1 MGFDVVSLFI
11 CGVQHRRGTPAVIVS
26 LFVLRSSDVEIRVTR
41 PGEALPSRRG
51 NAVQPCERRVER
63 EGGDV
68 FLGLMYPSALLLPQT
83 HLVWFRL
90 HPEINV
96 THPDARESDK
106 GGDNASPTVRCLGNS
121 IGKQCSMVRRSG

>member
-1 MGFDVVSLFI
+1 M
-11 CGVQHRRGTPAVIVS
+11 PY
-26 LFVLRSSDVEIRVTR
+26 
-41 PGEALPSRRG
+41 SR
-51 NAVQPCERRVER
+51 AR
-63 EGGDV
+63 EGWSGKGGDV

-121 IGKQCSMVRRSG
+121 IGKQCSMVRRSGWSERGKLGDGAYWGGC